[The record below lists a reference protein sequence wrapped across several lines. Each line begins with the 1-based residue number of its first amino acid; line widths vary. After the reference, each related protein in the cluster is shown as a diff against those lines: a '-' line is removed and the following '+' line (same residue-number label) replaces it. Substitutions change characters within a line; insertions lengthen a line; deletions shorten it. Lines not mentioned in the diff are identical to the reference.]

1 MSFHSQRNKPAAL
14 GALLASSR
22 EAAARYAGTVID
34 REQWRHIVGER
45 IAARTEPG
53 AKRGRELTVHVAS
66 ASWAQELS
74 LLVNEIVA
82 RLKSAGIHVDTVRFR
97 VKEIAAT
104 TRDPA
109 ARQVA
114 YRKAAL
120 PSALARQLDSIDD
133 SELRDA
139 IGEAAALWLAL
150 DEIKSAAA
158 PPNATSKSNS
168 SYPKGQAPPSS
179 ARPAATSARPN
190 ARNLRDAESRSAH
203 SDRSSSPG
211 RAKTKDRP

>member
-1 MSFHSQRNKPAAL
+1 VADPRNKPAAL

-22 EAAARYAGTVID
+22 EAAARFAGTAVD
-34 REQWRHIVGER
+34 REQWRRVVGER

-74 LLVNEIVA
+74 LLVSEIVL
-82 RLKSAGIHVDTVRFR
+82 RLKAAGIGVDTVRFR
-97 VKEIAAT
+97 VKEIAAP

-109 ARQVA
+109 ALKPV

-120 PSALARQLDSIDD
+120 PAPLSKQLDGIED

-150 DEIKSAAA
+150 DERAASIRPPPVKPVRPLLA
-158 PPNATSKSNS
+158 PATPTSERL
-168 SYPKGQAPPSS
+168 G
-179 ARPAATSARPN
+179 ARSPRG
-190 ARNLRDAESRSAH
+190 AESRSAR
-203 SDRSSSPG
+203 SDRTPSPE
-211 RAKTKDRP
+211 RAKSKGKP

>member
-1 MSFHSQRNKPAAL
+1 MSSSQRNKPAAL
-14 GALLASSR
+14 GSLLASSR
-22 EAAARYAGTVID
+22 EAAARYAGTAID
-34 REQWRHIVGER
+34 REQWRQIVGER

-82 RLKSAGIHVDTVRFR
+82 RLKAGGVHVDTVRFR

-104 TRDPA
+104 PRGPA
-109 ARQVA
+109 ARSPV

-120 PSALARQLDSIDD
+120 PSVLTERLDRIEDP
-133 SELRDA
+133 ELRFA

-150 DEIKSAAA
+150 EDAPSKARTTLRPPAAA
-158 PPNATSKSNS
+158 PAGASPS
-168 SYPKGQAPPSS
+168 APISTRPS
-179 ARPAATSARPN
+179 ARGPRG
-190 ARNLRDAESRSAH
+190 AESRNA
-203 SDRSSSPG
+203 RSERTPG
-211 RAKTKDRP
+211 PEHARSKGKP